1 MADKYQGELTR
12 TLKHAGFFTL
22 KLPDAYWN
30 GKKMVYPDVGR
41 PDNFFAGHY
50 TGGFIEAKTGRGK
63 YQQRWPFSEWRDSQ
77 REWYETIA
85 KPQNVMYFFFIVV
98 GAGINAK
105 KYPRIASI
113 MPASFIEDAELNSD
127 RKSISYKDIVSSD
140 YKLEWLGNQ
149 TWHIPDHH
157 IFWSYLRKVNAH
169 DKSS

>member
-1 MADKYQGELTR
+1 MADKYQGEMTR
-12 TLKHAGFFTL
+12 TIKNAGFFTI

-98 GAGINAK
+98 GAGITAK
-105 KYPRIASI
+105 QYPRIAAI
-113 MPASFIEDAELNSD
+113 IPARHIKLIEDDSD
-127 RKSISYKDIVSSD
+127 RKSLSYKDIVD
-140 YKLEWLGNQ
+140 MTDCRLEWLGNQ
-149 TWHIPDHH
+149 TWHIPEHH
-157 IFWSYLRKVNAH
+157 IFWSEIRKVHNEN
-169 DKSS
+169 S